1 MYTLCVTAPV
11 QLPACYSTCSVTCVL
26 QHLFSYLCVTA
37 PVQLPVC
44 YSTCSVTCVL
54 QHCSVTCVLQHL
66 FSYLCVTAPVQ
77 LPVYYS
83 TCSVT
88 CVFAYAALLIW
99 TTICL
104 LSSYLNTFNS
114 TIQWLSALHL
124 AVFSAFK
131 LFFGVRKALHPVRY
145 TAPLWWSS

>member
-1 MYTLCVTAPV
+1 VLQHLFSYLCVTAPV
-11 QLPACYSTCSVTCVL
+11 QLPVYYSTVQLPVYYSTCSVTCVL

-37 PVQLPVC
+37 
-44 YSTCSVTCVL
+44 
-54 QHCSVTCVLQHL
+54 H
-66 FSYLCVTAPVQ
+66 VQ

-114 TIQWLSALHL
+114 TIQ
-124 AVFSAFK
+124 
-131 LFFGVRKALHPVRY
+131 
-145 TAPLWWSS
+145 